1 MTNGHFLEVHWNRLS
16 TVSDEAFVATYE
28 SFLRE
33 LVAEGDLTDGL
44 HPDARYVYAPFFTRC
59 QRRYLAIKEKEAY
72 EEMMAVVVDGA
83 TVSAAENIT
92 KGFGRDAYERVSDL
106 TDLIDM
112 RTCHNVVMV
121 GCGAFPAT
129 LFWLHDHYHE
139 ARYTGLD
146 IDARCVDMANTL
158 AEAMGIND
166 MDFKLVNGG
175 DYQYNDVDFVYVAN
189 QVVSKKAVLEQ
200 LSRSDSVGQ
209 VVVREPT
216 HKGELLAEAVR
227 NNLPREFV
235 VVNEGIESSVFL
247 SFDLVLRRA

>member
-1 MTNGHFLEVHWNRLS
+1 MTNADFLEVYWNHLS
-16 TVSDEAFVATYE
+16 TVNEEAFVATYE

-33 LVAEGDLTDGL
+33 LVAERDLTHDL

-59 QRRYLAIKEKEAY
+59 QRRYLAIKEKETY
-72 EEMMAVVVDGA
+72 EKMMAVVDGA
-83 TVSAAENIT
+83 TVSATENIT

-106 TDLIDM
+106 TDLTDM

-129 LFWLHDHYHE
+129 LFWLHDHYHK

-146 IDARCVDMANTL
+146 IDARCVDMAKTL

-166 MDFKLVNGG
+166 IHIKLANGS
-175 DYQYNDVDFVYVAN
+175 DYEYDGVDFVFVAN
-189 QVVSKKAVLEQ
+189 QVVAKKAVLEQ
-200 LSRSDSVGQ
+200 VSRSDSVGQ

-216 HKGELLAEAVR
+216 RKGELLAEAVR
-227 NNLPREFV
+227 YNLPREFV
-235 VVNEGIESSVFL
+235 VINKGAENSVFL
-247 SFDLVLRRA
+247 SYDLFLRRV

>member
-1 MTNGHFLEVHWNRLS
+1 MTNAHSLEVYWNRLS
-16 TVSDEAFVATYE
+16 TVSEEAFVATYE

-33 LVAEGDLTDGL
+33 FVAERDLTHDL

-59 QRRYLAIKEKEAY
+59 QRRYLAIKEKETH
-72 EEMMAVVVDGA
+72 EEMMVGMVDGSTA
-83 TVSAAENIT
+83 SAAEHII

-106 TDLIDM
+106 TDLIDL

-146 IDARCVDMANTL
+146 IDAGCVGMANTL

-166 MDFKLVNGG
+166 IDFKLANGS
-175 DYQYNDVDFVYVAN
+175 DYEYDGVDFVFLAN
-189 QVVSKKAVLEQ
+189 QVIAKKAVLEQ
-200 LSRSDSVGQ
+200 VSRSDSVGQ

-216 HKGELLAEAVR
+216 RRGELLAEAVR
-227 NNLPREFV
+227 YDLPREFV
-235 VVNEGIESSVFL
+235 VMNKGAENSVFL
-247 SFDLVLRRA
+247 SYDLFLRRV